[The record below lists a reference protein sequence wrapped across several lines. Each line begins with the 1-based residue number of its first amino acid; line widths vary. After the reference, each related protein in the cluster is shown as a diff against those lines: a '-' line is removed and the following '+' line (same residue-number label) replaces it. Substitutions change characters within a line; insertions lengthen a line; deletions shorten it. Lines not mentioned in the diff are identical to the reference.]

1 MTVTERL
8 YIYDTTLRDGQQ
20 TQGVTFS
27 LEDKNRISNLLDNL
41 GVDYI
46 EGGWPGANPTDSD
59 FFDQKNSFINAKLV
73 AFGMTKR
80 FGRSAENDE
89 VLSEIVNSRTSVV
102 CLVGKSHEFHVKQAL
117 GISLDENLEL
127 YDLALQES
135 KVVNALGA
143 DQLREIFDYNH
154 YIRHIDETFK
164 NAGIK

>member
-1 MTVTERL
+1 MTATERL

-117 GISLDENLEL
+117 GISLEENIEL
-127 YDLALQES
+127 IVSSITVSYTHLTLPTT
-135 KVVNALGA
+135 VIV
-143 DQLREIFDYNH
+143 
-154 YIRHIDETFK
+154 
-164 NAGIK
+164 